1 MPVLDPALV
10 EQIKELTLVALASED
25 ELMELLV
32 LKGGNAIDLH
42 SERRQGHLSRTS
54 FDLDFSIEGGDFKD
68 WHAIEARIKKALEN
82 TFSGKDLVL
91 LDFDFV
97 PKPKTEPVNS
107 EIPDFWG
114 GYKATFK
121 VIEKKLYELHQGNLE
136 TIRRNAVVLRKNQ
149 STVFEL
155 EFSKFEY
162 VGGKQAISIDGFPIY
177 IYTPVMIVLEKVR
190 ALCQQLPGYASVI
203 PGFNARQRAK
213 DFYDIWLLM
222 QTHPFDPA
230 TPVNKE
236 TLMRIFAAK
245 RVPLSYIKQLKANAG
260 FHRDNWNQVENTV
273 EASEKLKGF
282 DFYVDFVTDTFGPL
296 TFPSDNIISTP

>member
-1 MPVLDPALV
+1 MAVHNPVLI
-10 EQIKELTLVALASED
+10 ETIKELILVALATEED
-25 ELMELLV
+25 LMELLV

-42 SERRQGHLSRTS
+42 NDAHLGHLSRAS
-54 FDLDFSIEGGDFKD
+54 FDLDFSIEGGDFDD
-68 WHAIEARIKKALEN
+68 WPTVERRMKTALEN

-91 LDFDFV
+91 LDFVFE
-97 PKPKTEPVNS
+97 PQPKTASRNAEMQ
-107 EIPDFWG
+107 EFWG

-121 VIEKKLYELHQGNLE
+121 VIERKLFELHQGNLE
-136 TIRRNAVVLRKNQ
+136 TIRRNAVVLRKNH

-162 VGGKQAISIDGFPIY
+162 VGGKQAITIDGFPMY

-190 ALCQQLPGYASVI
+190 ALCQQLPDYASVI
-203 PGFNARQRAK
+203 PVFHGRQRAK

-230 TPVNKE
+230 DPVNKE
-236 TLMRIFAAK
+236 TLIRIFAAK
-245 RVPLSYIKQLKANAG
+245 KVPLSYIKQLRENAG

-273 EASEKLKGF
+273 EASEKLQGF
-282 DFYVDFVTDTFGPL
+282 DFYVNFVTDTFEPL
-296 TFPSDNIISTP
+296 TFP